1 MHFKYGR
8 HEPTLIKDIVKHIS
22 NKMVCQSSKNTEV
35 AIIAEDVVTIG
46 IWGMGGIGKMIAR
59 AVYDHFS
66 GQLEGCCFLENV
78 GEESQKYG
86 LLYLCRKLFTQL
98 LGGSSSSTGSS
109 SLKA

>member
-46 IWGMGGIGKMIAR
+46 IWGMGGIGKTNLAR

-66 GQLEGCCFLENV
+66 GQLKVAVFLKMLERNHKYMAYFICV
-78 GEESQKYG
+78 GNFFPSY
-86 LLYLCRKLFTQL
+86 
-98 LGGSSSSTGSS
+98 
-109 SLKA
+109 